1 MMAQSAGLNRQRS
14 DNSDA
19 ALITPVKIWLQFAR
33 LGSASRHEV
42 LLIMN
47 LTAFLDVD
55 AIRLDLSASNKRQL
69 LNQMAQIAASRLSL
83 DPSMIA
89 DAVGERER
97 LGSTG
102 FGGGVAIPHGKLAD
116 LDRVYALVARLAQP
130 IDYKAIDGAPVDLVF
145 LLLSPPDAGA
155 EHLKALAAVSR
166 LVRNASTIEKIRG
179 ARTHDALAA
188 VLLHAEER
196 DAA

>member
-1 MMAQSAGLNRQRS
+1 MQIN
-14 DNSDA
+14 
-19 ALITPVKIWLQFAR
+19 
-33 LGSASRHEV
+33 E
-42 LLIMN
+42 
-47 LTAFLDVD
+47 FLDFE
-55 AIRLDLSASNKRQL
+55 AIGLDLSPGNKRQL
-69 LNQMAQIAASRLSL
+69 LNQLAQIAAARLSV
-83 DPSMIA
+83 DPSDIA
-89 DAVGERER
+89 DAIAERER

-102 FGGGVAIPHGKLAD
+102 FGGGVAIPHGKLAS

-166 LVRNASTIEKIRG
+166 LVRSATTIEKIRG
-179 ARTHDALAA
+179 ARSRDAMAA
-188 VLLHAEER
+188 VLMNAEER